1 MTLLPLENNWMCVPW
16 ISKYNHPFTSW
27 KFFLQS
33 LSLCCNCTPLDV
45 IVKVVL
51 IYWSVMNFFA
61 LECNYHSLQY
71 LFHAPYYLSTH
82 SFAKHLNIT
91 TSHKFL
97 KLHLFAKPESELVFA
112 CGLSSRTCISKSGTQ
127 QIQKTW
133 WIFSHSFIYP
143 LIDYLI
149 IYRTYSSLTHQYFL
163 QTLSISSRVLSTLS
177 SSHCFLL
184 L

>member
-1 MTLLPLENNWMCVPW
+1 MCVPW
-16 ISKYNHPFTSW
+16 ISNYNHPFTSW
-27 KFFLQS
+27 KFFLQP

-45 IVKVVL
+45 IVKVIVISFYVSLQSRIL

-91 TSHKFL
+91 ASHKFL
-97 KLHLFAKPESELVFA
+97 KLHLFAKPSESEYVFA

-127 QIQKTW
+127 QIQKT
-133 WIFSHSFIYP
+133 
-143 LIDYLI
+143 
-149 IYRTYSSLTHQYFL
+149 
-163 QTLSISSRVLSTLS
+163 
-177 SSHCFLL
+177 
-184 L
+184 